1 MADRIM
7 HTLPEVVTTNDL
19 MAWFD
24 NEAPAVYESQLPAK
38 ATDSYDLN
46 FWSMPSERE
55 GYKLDHNG
63 NPLALAA
70 SDFGGLSH
78 DTYHDTLEDG
88 GIMRGDSLALVDI
101 DDFISDTIN
110 NA

>member
-19 MAWFD
+19 MAWFE

-63 NPLALAA
+63 NPLALAP

-88 GIMRGDSLALVDI
+88 FAMCDDNLALVDI
-101 DDFISDTIN
+101 DDFISDIIN